1 MNNNKTL
8 LMVYSIIFCVVN
20 TLKSQGTDLARL
32 EYAYIPQSKSDNVYS
47 RFRVSGNYP
56 IKINDRGTYLVLS
69 FQYRLNNLQLNDDSI
84 IVDNTGLEEFHT
96 IGFELGYTYKMKNN
110 WRFGAK
116 MGTRLSSNLEASG
129 VDGDDFRYAGSVYFI
144 KSYGEKTSPNTARLI
159 LGLRYAAPAS
169 INFPLPIINYSK
181 RFHPSWSYA
190 LGTPKTSIKYFFNET
205 NTLQAFIGLDR
216 FYGNIQNNRMFVDEN
231 GDTKVAE
238 NASMLLIN
246 SALGYEY
253 YFTEHLLFYT
263 YTGYTLSNEIRLRD
277 RNQEN
282 VLILNDRNTFYLR
295 GGIKLKL

>member
-1 MNNNKTL
+1 MNNKSLFLICILISCITNA
-8 LMVYSIIFCVVN
+8 V
-20 TLKSQGTDLARL
+20 KSQDTNLARI

-47 RFRVSGNYP
+47 RYRFSGNYP
-56 IKINDRGTYLVLS
+56 IKMNEKGTYLVMS
-69 FQYRLNNLQLNDDSI
+69 FEYRLNSLQLNDDVI
-84 IVDNTGLEEFHT
+84 IADKNGLEEFHT
-96 IGFELGYTYKMKNN
+96 IGFEVGYTYKMKNN

-116 MGTRLSSNLEASG
+116 LGTRLSSNLEGSG
-129 VDGDDFRYAGSVYFI
+129 LESDDFRYAGSVYFV
-144 KSYGEKTSPNTARLI
+144 KSYGKKTSPKSARLI
-159 LGLRYAAPAS
+159 LGLRYSSPAS

-216 FYGNIQNNRMFVDEN
+216 FYGNIQNNRVFIDEN
-231 GDTKVAE
+231 GETKTAE
-238 NASMLLIN
+238 NASMLVIN

-253 YFTEHLLFYT
+253 YFTEHLLFFAYG
-263 YTGYTLSNEIRLRD
+263 GYTLSNEIRLRD
-277 RNQEN
+277 KNQEN

>member
-1 MNNNKTL
+1 MNNKNL
-8 LMVYSIIFCVVN
+8 LMICILICCVVN
-20 TLKSQGTDLARL
+20 TVRSQDTNLARA
-32 EYAYIPQSKSDNVYS
+32 EYVYLPQSKSDNVYS
-47 RFRVSGNYP
+47 GFRFSGNYP
-56 IKINDRGTYLVLS
+56 IKMNDRGTYLVMS
-69 FQYRLNNLQLNDDSI
+69 FQYRLNNLELNDDSI
-84 IVDNTGLEEFHT
+84 IVDKIGLEEFHT

-116 MGTRLSSNLEASG
+116 LGTRLSSNLEASG
-129 VDGDDFRYAGSVYFI
+129 IDGDDFRYIGSIYFV
-144 KSYGEKTSPNTARLI
+144 KSYGKKTSPKTARLV
-159 LGLRYAAPAS
+159 LGLRYASPAS

-216 FYGNIQNNRMFVDEN
+216 FYGNIQNNRMFIDEN

-238 NASMLLIN
+238 NASMLVIN

-253 YFTEHLLFYT
+253 YFTEHLLFFT
-263 YTGYTLSNEIRLRD
+263 YAGYTLSNEIRLRD
-277 RNQEN
+277 KNQEN